1 LELAHN
7 RAIQSARRS
16 TTAEDRHE
24 ALNKLQSA
32 IQTGTMADSSVDPM
46 VKIKA
51 CKYNFVRD
59 LQKRMGGA
67 IIRRTTSSKTN
78 EGELISGLPPKVV
91 IQYLVRLTPE
101 EHALLNQELHDVGAQ
116 TKGSMDVSFEVSIA

>member
-1 LELAHN
+1 
-7 RAIQSARRS
+7 
-16 TTAEDRHE
+16 
-24 ALNKLQSA
+24 
-32 IQTGTMADSSVDPM
+32 M

-116 TKGSMDVSFEVSIA
+116 TKGSMDVSFEVSMA